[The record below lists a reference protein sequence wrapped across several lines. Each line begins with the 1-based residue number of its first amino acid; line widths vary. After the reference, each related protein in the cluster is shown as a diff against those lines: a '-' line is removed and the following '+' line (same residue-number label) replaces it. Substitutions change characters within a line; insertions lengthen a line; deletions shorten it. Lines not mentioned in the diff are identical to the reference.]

1 VQIQKKHAGLPLQ
14 NRQNVP
20 IKHEQQMSELEKLLA
35 WGDLPVPEALLQL
48 PQQQQQE
55 VAAWAINIISNKTE
69 GLDDLYNA
77 ISMIVKYIPNFMV
90 VPLMVEH
97 IRPRIAAE
105 VCIKMGVD
113 QATGYANDLPLEY
126 FSAVSKHLDATM
138 MAQILEKMKKNT
150 VEKFI
155 HYELKNHQSRVLDIA
170 IHLDRRILQIVAKL
184 VTLPEPSEP
193 PEPSTDPDNNPHGA
207 VIEKIR
213 AMQ

>member
-1 VQIQKKHAGLPLQ
+1 
-14 NRQNVP
+14 
-20 IKHEQQMSELEKLLA
+20 MSEMEELLA
-35 WGDLPVPEALLQL
+35 WSDMPLPEVLRQL
-48 PQQQQQE
+48 PHQEQQE
-55 VAAWAINIISNKTE
+55 IAAWAKTIVSNKTE

-105 VCIKMGVD
+105 VCIKMGID

-126 FSAVSKHLDATM
+126 FSAVSKHLEAPM
-138 MAQILEKMKKNT
+138 MAMILEKMKRHT

-155 HYELKNHQSRVLDIA
+155 HHELQHHQNRLLDIA
-170 IHLDRRILQIVAKL
+170 IHLDRHILEIVAKHA
-184 VTLPEPSEP
+184 TLPEPG
-193 PEPSTDPDNNPHGA
+193 TDNSKNPQHQT
-207 VIEKIR
+207 VIERIR